1 MAKPRRNNRN
11 YSKRKSK
18 SKLVIA
24 GAIVVL
30 LGILFIIS
38 DL

>member
-1 MAKPRRNNRN
+1 MYENLAR
-11 YSKRKSK
+11 RKSK

-30 LGILFIIS
+30 LGILFIIG